1 MTSQDKIFQSKWSM
15 CGRSLENKLQK
26 DMLCS
31 PSLPL
36 SLSMSEEW
44 ENDPAIKSEK

>member
-31 PSLPL
+31 PSLSL
-36 SLSMSEEW
+36 SLSLCLK
-44 ENDPAIKSEK
+44 NEKMIQQ